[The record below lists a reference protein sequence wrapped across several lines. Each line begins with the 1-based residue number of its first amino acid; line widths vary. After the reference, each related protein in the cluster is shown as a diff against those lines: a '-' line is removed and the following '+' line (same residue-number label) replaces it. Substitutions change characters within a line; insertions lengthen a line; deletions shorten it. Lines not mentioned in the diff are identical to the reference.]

1 MPLNRPPLIL
11 ASRSPRRREL
21 LAQLGVVV
29 SVVPA
34 DIDETPVPAETPRHY
49 VERIARQ
56 KAAAVPPAA
65 DACVLAADTAVV
77 VDGDILGKPESLDA
91 GRGMLRRLSGRVHQV
106 FTAVALRS
114 PHDLSV
120 ICRETR
126 VAFRPLGDAECE
138 RYLASDEP
146 WDKAGAYAIR
156 GLGGAFVE
164 RIDGSYS
171 NVVGLPLCET
181 LALLRRAG
189 IHSALDG
196 PAGDV

>member
-1 MPLNRPPLIL
+1 MPLNRPSLIL

-29 SVVPA
+29 SVMPA
-34 DIDETPVPAETPRHY
+34 DIDETPAPAETPRNY

-56 KAAAVPPAA
+56 KAAAVPRPA
-65 DACVLAADTAVV
+65 DDCVLAADTAVV
-77 VDGDILGKPESLDA
+77 VDGDILGKPQNLDD
-91 GRGMLRRLSGRVHQV
+91 GRRMLRRLSGRVHQV

-114 PHDLSV
+114 PLDLSV

-126 VAFRPLGDAECE
+126 VAFRALGNAECE

-146 WDKAGAYAIR
+146 WDKAGAYAIQ

-181 LALLRRAG
+181 LAMLRRAG
-189 IHSALDG
+189 IPSALDD
-196 PAGDV
+196 PAGGA

>member
-1 MPLNRPPLIL
+1 MPLNCPSLIL

-29 SVVPA
+29 SVIPA
-34 DIDETPVPAETPRHY
+34 DIDETPAPAETPWDY

-56 KAAAVPPAA
+56 KAAAVPPRAGS
-65 DACVLAADTAVV
+65 CVLAADTAVV
-77 VDGDILGKPESLDA
+77 VDGDILGKPANLDA
-91 GRGMLRRLSGRVHQV
+91 GRQMLRRLSGRVHQV
-106 FTAVALRS
+106 FTAVALQS
-114 PHDLSV
+114 PHELRV
-120 ICRETR
+120 ICTETR
-126 VAFRPLGDAECE
+126 VAFRPLGEAECE

-146 WDKAGAYAIR
+146 WDKAGAYAIQ

-171 NVVGLPLCET
+171 SVVGLPLCET

-189 IHSALDG
+189 IPSALDD
-196 PAGDV
+196 PAGDA

>member
-1 MPLNRPPLIL
+1 MQSDRPSLIL

-21 LAQLGVVV
+21 LDQLGVGV
-29 SVVPA
+29 SVLPA
-34 DIDETPVPAETPRHY
+34 DIDETPAPAETPRGY
-49 VERIARQ
+49 VERIARE
-56 KAAAVPPAA
+56 KVAAILPAA

-77 VDGDILGKPESLDA
+77 VDGDILGKPESLA
-91 GRGMLRRLSGRVHQV
+91 GGRQMLRRLSGREHQV

-114 PHDLSV
+114 PLDLRV
-120 ICRETR
+120 VCIETR
-126 VAFRPLGDAECE
+126 VTFRALGDVECE

-146 WDKAGAYAIR
+146 WDKAGAYAIQ

-181 LALLRRAG
+181 LALLRQAG
-189 IHSALDG
+189 IPSALDD
-196 PAGDV
+196 PAGSA

>member
-1 MPLNRPPLIL
+1 MLLNRPSLIL

-21 LAQLGVVV
+21 LAQLGVEV

-34 DIDETPVPAETPRHY
+34 DIDETPAPGETPRDY
-49 VERIARQ
+49 VERIARE
-56 KAAAVPPAA
+56 KAAAVQPAA

-91 GRGMLRRLSGRVHQV
+91 GRRMLRRLSGRVHQV

-114 PHDLSV
+114 PRDLRV

-126 VAFRPLGDAECE
+126 VAFRALEDAECE

-146 WDKAGAYAIR
+146 WDKAGAYAIQ

-181 LALLRRAG
+181 LALLRGAG
-189 IHSALDG
+189 IPSALDD
-196 PAGDV
+196 PAGGA